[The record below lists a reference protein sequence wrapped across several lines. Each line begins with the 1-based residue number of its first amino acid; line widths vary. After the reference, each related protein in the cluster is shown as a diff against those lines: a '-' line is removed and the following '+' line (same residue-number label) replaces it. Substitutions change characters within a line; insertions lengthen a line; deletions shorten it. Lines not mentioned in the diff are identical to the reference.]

1 MGFQKWSSVFSF
13 RVSTSATSLF
23 VLVLLSF
30 CQIWVGMN
38 DTDGQ
43 DGYFSPKEEEER
55 VRVRR
60 KKERDDDDDDDDHG
74 KGRKRG
80 KEGYFVLL
88 VVYVCWR

>member
-1 MGFQKWSSVFSF
+1 MD
-13 RVSTSATSLF
+13 
-23 VLVLLSF
+23 
-30 CQIWVGMN
+30 

-43 DGYFSPKEEEER
+43 DGYFSPKEEER

-60 KKERDDDDDDDDHG
+60 EKERDDDDDNDDYG

-80 KEGYFVLL
+80 EEGYFVLL